1 MGATRARRMAVAG
14 AVGLMAVGAAMAPA
28 IVSAQPAGQ
37 TALQVTPSSD
47 LVGGQTVVVD
57 GQGFVIGG
65 EHQVLQCVR
74 GAADTVVGSLDL
86 SRCDP
91 STGVLTTADGDGV
104 LSVPFS
110 VAATITVG
118 GSDVD
123 CVVIGACEIV
133 AHFATNDGPP
143 VGAVAIEFT
152 GAVAPTTTTAP
163 TTPVGVQPSFTG

>member
-1 MGATRARRMAVAG
+1 MTLAG

-37 TALQVTPSSD
+37 TALQVTPSTD
-47 LVGGQTVVVD
+47 LVDGQTVVVD
-57 GQGFVIGG
+57 GQGFVMGG

-74 GAADTVVGSLDL
+74 GAADPVVGSLDL
-86 SRCDP
+86 NRCDP
-91 STGVLTTADGDGV
+91 STGVLTMADEDGV
-104 LSVPFS
+104 LSVPFT

-133 AHFATNDGPP
+133 AHFATNVGPP
-143 VGAVAIEFT
+143 VGVVAIEFA
-152 GAVAPTTTTAP
+152 GAGAATTTTAP
-163 TTPVGVQPSFTG
+163 TTPVAVQPSFTG